1 MLALRLLAMLSSVSR
16 IPAPSGKK
24 VRPYLFP
31 DRVNDLP
38 KDDPSRR
45 NSSKLDYANNQEPYL
60 MTAPNPSCRQSK
72 EKTRLRKPK
81 RADINDVH
89 MV

>member
-1 MLALRLLAMLSSVSR
+1 
-16 IPAPSGKK
+16 
-24 VRPYLFP
+24 
-31 DRVNDLP
+31 
-38 KDDPSRR
+38 
-45 NSSKLDYANNQEPYL
+45 

-72 EKTRLRKPK
+72 EQTRLRKPK